1 MCKWTGAPCTQS
13 SFIVMA
19 PGPRHTAGPTE
30 TPPPPYTGRAGGGGT
45 RKRERTR
52 SARSRDLLRHRAALS
67 CDHIQRR
74 GGGTHRVIGHVT
86 QASSVEGCT
95 RSVYYYPMPGKGRKY
110 HRNTHLSIVRKR
122 GRPSD
127 ALALGF
133 LLIARL
139 LLILKG
145 YL

>member
-1 MCKWTGAPCTQS
+1 MIVAGMYDRRCELSLLLAYKICVCEWRGAPCTQS

-74 GGGTHRVIGHVT
+74 GGGDPLRHRSCDTSLIGGGMH
-86 QASSVEGCT
+86 S
-95 RSVYYYPMPGKGRKY
+95 
-110 HRNTHLSIVRKR
+110 
-122 GRPSD
+122 
-127 ALALGF
+127 LG
-133 LLIARL
+133 L
-139 LLILKG
+139 LLPYAG
-145 YL
+145 EGT